1 MFCIIFAKITI
12 IYYNS
17 MKRTILF
24 SLSLILSALL
34 VVGCCDCRKRHKLEK
49 PLVGTTWQLVQLMG
63 QEVAAEG
70 DSYTLCFS
78 ENGTGAGAADV
89 NRFTVT
95 YSVDKSRALKMDNL
109 GSTRRY
115 TDNYEA
121 EYAYYDMLEAVTH
134 YEMDG
139 DNMIL
144 LSNGTLVAIMHAVE
158 AQ

>member
-1 MFCIIFAKITI
+1 
-12 IYYNS
+12 

-24 SLSLILSALL
+24 SLTLLISVLL
-34 VVGCCDCRKRHKLEK
+34 VVGCCDCRQRRKLEK

-63 QEVAAEG
+63 QEVVATD

-78 ENGTGAGAADV
+78 ENGTAAGAGDC
-89 NRFTVT
+89 NRFTAT
-95 YSVDKSRALKMDNL
+95 YSVDKTRALDIANL

-115 TDNYEA
+115 CENHAMES
-121 EYAYYDMLEAVTH
+121 AYYDMLEGITH

-144 LSNGTLVAIMHAVE
+144 LRNGTLVGIMNAVE
-158 AQ
+158 SK